1 MSTESGI
8 AILKIEDY
16 LIASIQTALH
26 DEAAEQFQ
34 NDLLVSLKETRA
46 KGVIIDVSIVDV
58 VDSFLGR
65 ILIEVAAMVKLAGA
79 RVVVVGIQ
87 PPVAITV
94 VEFGMQLK
102 GIETAMNLE
111 KGLELLRK
119 RLMSQ
124 DM

>member
-1 MSTESGI
+1 MSKESGI
-8 AILKIEDY
+8 AIQKIEDY

-34 NDLLVSLKETRA
+34 NDLLVHLKQTHA

-79 RVVVVGIQ
+79 KVVVVGIQ
-87 PPVAITV
+87 PAVAITI

-102 GIETAMNLE
+102 GIEIAMNLE
-111 KGLELLRK
+111 KGLELLKK
-119 RLMSQ
+119 RLNSE